1 MLSRPDARPDAL
13 AAARSLVEERF
24 PDALGAWLG
33 GSAGTGRATATS
45 DLDVVVLLADVAPY
59 RLSVEHA
66 GWPVELFVHIAS
78 SVRFYVGQDR
88 ERRRPTMARLVGEGR
103 ALVSGPEADALA
115 AECREVL
122 AAGPPPLTA
131 GALEHRRYLLTD
143 LLDDLAGGGP
153 PAETAAVAAEVHRSA
168 AELLVDLAG
177 GWQGTGKWLAREV
190 AVHDPERGERL
201 ADGLR
206 SALAGDPG
214 PLVAVVGEVLDR
226 AGGPLWVGYRA
237 AGETG

>member
-1 MLSRPDARPDAL
+1 MPSGPESRPDAL
-13 AAARSLVEERF
+13 TAARSLLADRF

-59 RLSVEHA
+59 RLSVEHD
-66 GWPVELFVHIAS
+66 GWPVELFVHVAAS
-78 SVRFYVGQDR
+78 VHFYVGQDL

-122 AAGPPPLTA
+122 AAGPPPLA
-131 GALEHRRYLLTD
+131 PEVLEHRRYLLTD

-153 PAETAAVAAEVHRSA
+153 PAEAAAVAAEVHRSA
-168 AELLVDLAG
+168 AELLLDVAG
-177 GWQGTGKWLAREV
+177 GWQGSGKWLAREV
-190 AVHDPERGERL
+190 AAHDPERGERL

-206 SALAGDPG
+206 SALAGAPA
-214 PLVAVVGEVLDR
+214 PLAAVAGEVLDR